1 MLVALG
7 VLVGVLGAWWI
18 WQRSSFQHE
27 ESSGPLRVFPTK
39 IRVDGNPDDFVTLVF
54 MLHNL
59 SDQEHSYELRAEV
72 PPGWQLL
79 EALRAIAVSPQAQ
92 HEVFFTVQIPPGT
105 PPGRYTLG
113 LYAASGVDFAVGR
126 AQVIVRARERLK
138 LSLAS
143 ADLLVR
149 PSEEKSITLT
159 VTNRGNIPARA
170 TVAVATAPLGWQF
183 QLQESAL
190 TLAPRESKTVE
201 LRVKPLPGVEL
212 APGRFTVQAIS
223 PSARDELSVT
233 VVLVP

>member
-7 VLVGVLGAWWI
+7 VVVGVLGAWWV
-18 WQRSSFQHE
+18 WQRSSLQYE
-27 ESSGPLRVFPTK
+27 ESSGPLRVSPTK

-59 SDQEHSYELRAEV
+59 SDQERSYELRAEV

-79 EALRAIAVSPQAQ
+79 EALQAIAVNPQAQ
-92 HEVFFTVQIPPGT
+92 HEVFFTVHIPPGT

-113 LYAASGVDFAVGR
+113 LHASSGADFAVGR

-143 ADLLVR
+143 TDLLVR
-149 PSEEKSITLT
+149 LNEEKSIILT

-170 TVAVATAPLGWQF
+170 TVAIVAAPVGWQF

-201 LRVKPLPGVEL
+201 LRVKPWPGVAL
-212 APGRFTVQAIS
+212 APGRFTVQVIS
-223 PSARDELSVT
+223 SSARDELSVT